1 MGLWFNHEHYY
12 EQEEKGVPEENVFT
26 HYGLFIFPPLPV
38 LAALSD

>member
-26 HYGLFIFPPLPV
+26 HYGLFIFP
-38 LAALSD
+38 LASYLCCFV